1 MSKFDT
7 HGGYFAPKDYMKVE
21 AGGSHEENPN
31 GGVQIGVDQEGTPNL
46 LEEGEPV
53 YKDYVYSDNIKASER
68 FLKENNIP
76 EKYAGELYSK
86 IADSFFSE
94 AENRPYDPIS
104 RNGLEAMLGR
114 LADAQ
119 EGQKAYNEQRQLER
133 ELKNLSPDEL
143 AALEEMLAA
152 GEQQAMEQQAAPV
165 EPMVQQPIMPE
176 QQPVPEQMSMMR
188 NGGRLFAG
196 GGDTEDPPY
205 QPPLF
210 FNPETGKATLLATP
224 HAQTVIETP
233 AVVTADDPR
242 RIAFENQIRE
252 GTNSAAEDIYNIA
265 DEALKWSP
273 AGPVMYLSHAGA
285 DIANGDYVQA
295 GKDVATAALMKAAV
309 LGSKIKK
316 SLTPAELERFAVDK
330 YGANPQQ
337 IKNTVTAGRE
347 KVAKLQKELD
357 GMASKYKDKETFK
370 NMSHQLTDQLKAEK
384 AELSRWEKRLSRLDK
399 MSGSGQPAT
408 AVAETAPVEAGAP
421 VAPEVSATNA
431 ANGVN
436 ATQKPSFH
444 DKAGKALSRLAWLGA
459 LGMTGDAIMKGIE
472 TGIDINN
479 QKDPG
484 ESSANF
490 GSVRDATFC
499 SGGKM
504 NIFAGGGWG
513 NFLNTVRNYSP
524 SRIKGGLEGKYKIDS
539 GFDFGDYGNIGDLEN
554 SSAYRAFTN
563 YVLTNP
569 NNPEVQKYLKLL
581 DAGVAPGV
589 TTLYDGNNLR
599 SDWKDIYRHR
609 RTDGNAGIYHLNFDP
624 GNLGFGYLSSEYPN
638 SSMSVQDIA
647 SSIVG
652 APSSPN
658 LGAYTNYFEEEV
670 PPAPNAS
677 MSLQDIAA
685 SIVGTP
691 RKPNL
696 ASYAKIFTE
705 DGIPS
710 GGNAAASSPSGTTNT
725 PSGNPYLSTFPRY
738 AGAIGSGLLGLY
750 NAFQRPDEYTATRY
764 KPFTPSGRI
773 SLQDQVYNPVDQN
786 MLMNQVLAQGNSSQR
801 ALRNSGLGPSTAAA
815 MVAQDNNIT
824 GNLGNTF
831 LQTWDAN
838 NQRRNQVIAANN
850 QNEAQRAQFDANIDY
865 YRQRALADAQ
875 MRNAYTDLQI
885 QQLNNEAEGAKY
897 AAVSNQLSNALQ
909 ALSGIGRENFAMNQ
923 VNSNTAN
930 EGYGILGGGIASYL
944 PYLYRQMLKEQGAAN
959 TAKCGGRIKTKKK

>member
-152 GEQQAMEQQAAPV
+152 GEQQAMEQQAVPA
-165 EPMVQQPIMPE
+165 EPMMQQPMMPE
-176 QQPVPEQMSMMR
+176 QQVAPQIPMMR
-188 NGGRLFAG
+188 NGGRLFAA

-210 FNPETGKATLLATP
+210 FNPETGRATLLATP

-252 GTNSAAEDIYNIA
+252 GTNSVAEDIYNIA

-273 AGPVMYLSHAGA
+273 AGPVMYLGHAGA
-285 DIANGDYVQA
+285 DVANGDYVQA

-399 MSGSGQPAT
+399 MSGSSQPAA
-408 AVAETAPVEAGAP
+408 AVAESAPVEAEAP
-421 VAPEVSATNA
+421 AVPEVPA
-431 ANGVN
+431 ANAPTEVSRFKKGLKVAGTVGAIGGGGVL
-436 ATQKPSFH
+436 SVL
-444 DKAGKALSRLAWLGA
+444 AGKGIYDAVQDDKEAQRAGKS
-459 LGMTGDAIMKGIE
+459 TGSFA
-472 TGIDINN
+472 
-479 QKDPG
+479 
-484 ESSANF
+484 
-490 GSVRDATFC
+490 SVRDYKE
-499 SGGKM
+499 GGRV
-504 NIFAGGGWG
+504 NRFAVGGWG
-513 NFLNTVRNYSP
+513 NFLDTVRNYSP
-524 SRIKGGLEGKYKIDS
+524 SRIKGGLEGKYKVDS
-539 GFDFGDYGNIGDLEN
+539 GFDFGNYGNIGDLEN

-589 TTLYDGNNLR
+589 TTLYDGDTLR

-638 SSMSVQDIA
+638 SNMSIQDIA
-647 SSIVG
+647 SSLVG
-652 APSSPN
+652 TPSSPN

-670 PPAPNAS
+670 PPAPNAN

-696 ASYAKIFTE
+696 TSYAKMFTE

-710 GGNAAASSPSGTTNT
+710 DSGVGTSSPSGTTNT

-786 MLMNQVLAQGNSSQR
+786 MMMNQVLAQGNSARR
-801 ALRNSGLGPSTAAA
+801 ALRNSGLSPSTAAA

-850 QNEAQRAQFDANIDY
+850 QNEAQRAQFDYAIDAA
-865 YRQRALADAQ
+865 RQRALSDAQ

-897 AAVSNQLSNALQ
+897 AAVSSQLSNALQ
-909 ALSGIGRENFAMNQ
+909 ALSGIGQENFAMNQ

-930 EGYGILGGGIASYL
+930 EGYGVLGGGIASYL
-944 PYLYRQMLKEQGAAN
+944 PYLYRQMLKGQGAVN